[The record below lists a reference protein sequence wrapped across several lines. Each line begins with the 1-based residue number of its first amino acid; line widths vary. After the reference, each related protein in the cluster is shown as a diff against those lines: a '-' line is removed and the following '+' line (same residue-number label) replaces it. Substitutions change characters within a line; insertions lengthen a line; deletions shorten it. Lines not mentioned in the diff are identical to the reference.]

1 MLYRH
6 DEPRLEVVTQERP
19 WSFDGDG
26 ALSRLVSEAQ
36 RIRLAHLFDPLLA
49 VHTSVVDP
57 QPHQITG
64 VYKAMLPRQPLRFRT
79 RRQTPLRDQ
88 VDLVGARTRAASERR
103 DRLSRQ
109 KRPQERFLVGAR
121 LLVTRTLVLAQPI
134 LAALRARGVSNAPI
148 FCRFWAVFTH
158 YVLLWH
164 VMGISNA
171 DAQREWRKRHPQK
184 AAARLDA
191 FKEKKA
197 QGKAKKTGTTEC
209 DHDDRG
215 VRVHLVYCG
224 KCRQLISFS
233 PIERVIEESHA
244 EWLSR
249 RSELDERE

>member
-1 MLYRH
+1 MAPAH
-6 DEPRLEVVTQERP
+6 VRLQNV
-19 WSFDGDG
+19 GI
-26 ALSRLVSEAQ
+26 A
-36 RIRLAHLFDPLLA
+36 
-49 VHTSVVDP
+49 SVARN
-57 QPHQITG
+57 G
-64 VYKAMLPRQPLRFRT
+64 
-79 RRQTPLRDQ
+79 RRSVFSSVQ
-88 VDLVGARTRAASERR
+88 G
-103 DRLSRQ
+103 
-109 KRPQERFLVGAR
+109 

-164 VMGISNA
+164 VMAISNA

-184 AAARLDA
+184 TAARLDA

>member
-134 LAALRARGVSNAPI
+134 LAALRARGAFPI
-148 FCRFWAVFTH
+148 SRSRAHTH
-158 YVLLWH
+158 
-164 VMGISNA
+164 
-171 DAQREWRKRHPQK
+171 RRHGHPLQTVPS
-184 AAARLDA
+184 AGL
-191 FKEKKA
+191 
-197 QGKAKKTGTTEC
+197 
-209 DHDDRG
+209 
-215 VRVHLVYCG
+215 
-224 KCRQLISFS
+224 
-233 PIERVIEESHA
+233 IERPQEKNRVDA
-244 EWLSR
+244 LR
-249 RSELDERE
+249 